1 MNCLTDY
8 NGNVWTDFRKLCRGG
23 FGTIYDCGKDDR
35 VVVKTQPARDKQ
47 LKMEEEFYSNLTKR
61 VASQMSDYVP
71 TFVASGVSGTVRFI
85 VLEKI
90 PHDVNEFLKLNKKI
104 QKKTFCDMTVQL
116 VAALQFLHS
125 LEYSHGDLKD
135 KNVLVCPAEKPILKL
150 CDFGLVRKFTTD
162 DGSHV
167 PYTPGKLSY
176 HRGTLPFT
184 GVDSHMGAIPSRRT
198 DLENLGWFVIS
209 CFFGKGLPWEKFSKN
224 KILNYKIIVKSRL
237 PDSVDKL
244 MPGKSTKR
252 VKSFMKIV
260 DALNYESSPDYEELK
275 DIFR

>member
-1 MNCLTDY
+1 MNCLTDN
-8 NGNVWTDFRKLCRGG
+8 NGKVWTDFRKLCRGG
-23 FGTIYDCGKDDR
+23 FGTIYDCGRDGR

-47 LKMEEEFYSNLTKR
+47 MKMEEEFYSNLSTSR
-61 VASQMSDYVP
+61 MSDYVP
-71 TFVASGVSGTVRFI
+71 TFVASGVSKNIRFI
-85 VLEKI
+85 VLEKF

-116 VAALQFLHS
+116 VTALQFLHS

-135 KNVLVCPAEKPILKL
+135 KNVLVCPNEKPILKL
-150 CDFGLVRKFTTD
+150 CDFGLVRKFTD
-162 DGSHV
+162 KDGSHV

-184 GVDSHMGAIPSRRT
+184 GVDSHVGAIPSRRT

-224 KILNYKIIVKSRL
+224 KILDYKIFVKSHL

-244 MPGKSTKR
+244 MPGKSTTR
-252 VKSFMKIV
+252 VKSFLKIV
-260 DALNYESSPDYEELK
+260 NALDYDSSPDYEELK